1 VLDAG
6 KEEKMHTAIRLAGT
20 PGQNLGRGKLVKM
33 GDNGR
38 RGFPGFCVKGGRKG
52 LGDDGAG

>member
-1 VLDAG
+1 
-6 KEEKMHTAIRLAGT
+6 MHTAIRLAGT